1 MNFGQ
6 GSGNKIQV
14 SLIEFLGNP
23 FRSNL
28 PSPWYIYIFDIL
40 FVFIFSC
47 NSQNN
52 GLSDAAEDDFN
63 DNNSSTNPVPANYE
77 LIRQDDFGF
86 FDKTNWS
93 KGLIHDAD
101 ESIRMI
107 WNKNTGGEFLLND
120 NYDGYLVDNN
130 VYVSDGLLYLENR
143 KEKIQGTDPV
153 GQFDYTTGWINSL
166 QKINFNGT
174 EKGVYIEIRAQ
185 FPKGDKVWPAIWLI
199 DDSPNR
205 GWPPEIDI
213 WEYFGRFFNTNR
225 TDEMFMRYIYGLW
238 NDKKDH
244 SVPIENFQQTY
255 SAFNQFYNYGFLW
268 TKDRMSCYIDH
279 QLIHTKTKGVEVPS
293 SDWPNKP
300 MCLVINNG
308 LMRAVSDENTTFPNA
323 LVLDYL
329 KIYENNN

>member
-1 MNFGQ
+1 MNMFK
-6 GSGNKIQV
+6 SFFANKNTVI
-14 SLIEFLGNP
+14 SF
-23 FRSNL
+23 
-28 PSPWYIYIFDIL
+28 L
-40 FVFIFSC
+40 FVFVTSC

-52 GLSDAAEDDFN
+52 GLYDASEDDFN
-63 DNNSSTNPVPANYE
+63 DNNSFNNPVLANYE

-86 FDKTNWS
+86 FDTRNWS
-93 KGLIHDAD
+93 KGLTHDTDA
-101 ESIRMI
+101 SIRMI
-107 WNKNTGGEFLLND
+107 WNRNTGGQHLLND
-120 NYDGYLVDNN
+120 NYAGYLKDDN
-130 VYVSDGLLYLENR
+130 VYVGEGGLLHLENR
-143 KEKIQGTDPV
+143 KETIQGTDPL

-205 GWPPEIDI
+205 SWPPEIDI
-213 WEYFGRFFNTNR
+213 WEYFGRFFDTNR

-244 SVPIENFQQTY
+244 SVPIKNFHQTY
-255 SAFNQFYNYGFLW
+255 SAFNQFYAYGFLW
-268 TKDRMSCYIDH
+268 TKDFMSWYIDD
-279 QLIHTKTKGVEVPS
+279 QLVHTKTKGVEVS
-293 SDWPNKP
+293 SADWPDKP

-308 LMRAVSDENTTFPNA
+308 LMRVVSDENTTFPNA

-329 KIYENNN
+329 KIYEDNN

>member
-1 MNFGQ
+1 MGLSRSFFA
-6 GSGNKIQV
+6 NKNTII
-14 SLIEFLGNP
+14 S
-23 FRSNL
+23 
-28 PSPWYIYIFDIL
+28 IL

-52 GLSDAAEDDFN
+52 GLSDADEDDLN
-63 DNNSSTNPVPANYE
+63 NNNSSTSPVPANYE

-255 SAFNQFYNYGFLW
+255 SAFNQFYTYGFLW
-268 TKDRMSCYIDH
+268 TKDRMSWYIDD

-293 SDWPNKP
+293 ADWPNKP

-329 KIYENNN
+329 KIYESNN

>member
-1 MNFGQ
+1 
-6 GSGNKIQV
+6 
-14 SLIEFLGNP
+14 
-23 FRSNL
+23 
-28 PSPWYIYIFDIL
+28 
-40 FVFIFSC
+40 
-47 NSQNN
+47 
-52 GLSDAAEDDFN
+52 
-63 DNNSSTNPVPANYE
+63 
-77 LIRQDDFGF
+77 
-86 FDKTNWS
+86 
-93 KGLIHDAD
+93 
-101 ESIRMI
+101 MI

-143 KEKIQGTDPV
+143 KEKIQGIDPV

-244 SVPIENFQQTY
+244 SVPIQNFQQTY

-268 TKDRMSCYIDH
+268 TKDRMSWYIDD

-293 SDWPNKP
+293 ADWPNKP

-308 LMRAVSDENTTFPNA
+308 LMRVVSDENTTFPNA

-329 KIYENNN
+329 KIYEDNN